1 MLLRFISVLSPLY
14 LSLYLHL
21 AWLTVLLVFIPSV
34 HPLVGYGSYIRSSM
48 VPCRGRGLLSNVA
61 LLQLARL
68 PLFDETGS
76 LRPSRNSL
84 RVDEYNSAVNKIKEN
99 SGTHRVQSPFR
110 SFPQRGYNSSCHR

>member
-48 VPCRGRGLLSNVA
+48 VPVRGRGLLSNVA

-68 PLFDETGS
+68 PLFERSARFDHPEIRFELT
-76 LRPSRNSL
+76 N
-84 RVDEYNSAVNKIKEN
+84 NSAVNKIKEN